1 MVFEKLHFRH
11 CMLYEF
17 NLKKSASEATI
28 SICNVYG
35 PNAVSL
41 RVCQNWFARFKMG
54 DFDLEDKK
62 RPGRPS
68 ELDDHELEELI
79 STDPC
84 LSTRELTLRLSVSN
98 STVYDRLKALG
109 KVQKLG
115 KWVPHKLS
123 EMNILTRLNTCA
135 FLLSKQKRKSFL
147 YKIVTGDE
155 KWIYFDNSSNKK
167 QWLDPSQ
174 TASHVPRPEIHQKK
188 VMLCVWWDTKGIIY
202 HEVLEERQTV
212 NASLY
217 SDQLIRLGHSI
228 EEKRPQI
235 RHKVILL
242 HDNVRPHIAK
252 DTQSTIENLNWEV
265 LPHAAYSPDLAP
277 SDYHLFRSMQ
287 HFLRDKRFTDVTMV
301 RNKVSQ
307 YFDSKP
313 VTFYE
318 KSIKSLPERWQKVIS
333 NNENYF
339 DD

>member
-1 MVFEKLHFRH
+1 
-11 CMLYEF
+11 
-17 NLKKSASEATI
+17 
-28 SICNVYG
+28 
-35 PNAVSL
+35 
-41 RVCQNWFARFKMG
+41 MG

-79 STDPC
+79 STDPS
-84 LSTRELTLRLSVSN
+84 LSTRELALRLSVSN

-123 EMNILTRLNTCA
+123 EMNRLTRLNTCA

-174 TASHVPRPEIHQKK
+174 KASHVPRPEIHQKK
-188 VMLCVWWDTKGIIY
+188 VMLCVWY
-202 HEVLEERQTV
+202 
-212 NASLY
+212 
-217 SDQLIRLGHSI
+217 
-228 EEKRPQI
+228 
-235 RHKVILL
+235 
-242 HDNVRPHIAK
+242 
-252 DTQSTIENLNWEV
+252 
-265 LPHAAYSPDLAP
+265 
-277 SDYHLFRSMQ
+277 LFRSMQ

-301 RNKVSQ
+301 RNEVSQ

-318 KSIKSLPERWQKVIS
+318 KGIKSLPERWQKVIS
-333 NNENYF
+333 NNGNYF